1 VDAWFE
7 SVSGLT
13 TTGSTVIIGLDALP
27 PGILLWRSIIQWV
40 GGLGVVMMAILML
53 PFLRVGGMQ
62 LFQLESSERGEK
74 FVPRAGELMS
84 LLALTYV
91 ALTATCTAAYVW
103 AGMTT
108 FDAINHAMTTLATG
122 GYSTHDASFGYFP
135 EPAIHWVA
143 TIFMFAGSLPL
154 LLFAKAVKSGSLKV
168 WNDDQVKAHTKIVL
182 TVIFGLTV
190 WYMIKTGAGPLEAL
204 RVVSLNTVS
213 VITTTGFALGDYTI
227 WAPGAAGVF
236 FVLMFIGG
244 CSGSTTGAMKTFR
257 LQIMTITA
265 FSYLKRLISPNR
277 VVVSA
282 YGGRQITGDVS
293 AAVLAFVSVM
303 FATVMLFTVALSFF
317 DLDFVTA
324 LSAVTTAV
332 TNVGPGLGTTVGPA
346 GNFSTLPD
354 GAKVL
359 LSIAMLLGR
368 LEFFTVLVV
377 FSRDFWR

>member
-1 VDAWFE
+1 
-7 SVSGLT
+7 
-13 TTGSTVIIGLDALP
+13 
-27 PGILLWRSIIQWV
+27 
-40 GGLGVVMMAILML
+40 
-53 PFLRVGGMQ
+53 
-62 LFQLESSERGEK
+62 
-74 FVPRAGELMS
+74 
-84 LLALTYV
+84 
-91 ALTATCTAAYVW
+91 
-103 AGMTT
+103 
-108 FDAINHAMTTLATG
+108 
-122 GYSTHDASFGYFP
+122 
-135 EPAIHWVA
+135 
-143 TIFMFAGSLPL
+143 MFAGSLPL
-154 LLFAKAVKSGSLKV
+154 LLYAKAVKSGSLKV
-168 WNDDQVKAHTKIVL
+168 WNDDQVKAHAKIVL

-213 VITTTGFALGDYTI
+213 VITTTGYALGDYTI

-236 FVLMFIGG
+236 FVLMFVGG

-257 LQIMTITA
+257 LQIMTVTA
-265 FSYLKRLISPNR
+265 VGYLKRLISPNR
-277 VVVSA
+277 VVISA

-317 DLDFVTA
+317 DLEFVTA

-332 TNVGPGLGTTVGPA
+332 TNVGPGLGTVVGPA